1 MTALVSLA
9 VAKQHLRITDDY
21 HDADV
26 QQKVDAATDSI
37 VKYLAAKADPTWT
50 DATVPPV
57 VAQCVLILLNHL
69 YDPGRGDVP
78 ADPVD
83 VGRRP
88 APWDTIDALLV
99 QLRESAIA

>member
-1 MTALVSLA
+1 MTALVTLA
-9 VAKQHLRITDDY
+9 VAKEHLRITDAY

-26 QQKVDAATDSI
+26 QQKLDAATDAI
-37 VKYLAAKADPTWT
+37 VKYLAAKADPAWT

-57 VAQCVLILLNHL
+57 VAHAVLILLNHL
-69 YDPGRGDVP
+69 YDPGRGDLV
-78 ADPVD
+78 ADPVN
-83 VGRRP
+83 VGQRP

>member
-26 QQKVDAATDSI
+26 QQKLDAAADAI
-37 VKYLAAKADPTWT
+37 VKYLAAKADPTW
-50 DATVPPV
+50 DAVTVPPV
-57 VAQCVLILLNHL
+57 VVQAVLIVLGHL
-69 YDPGRGDVP
+69 YDPGRGDMP

-83 VGRRP
+83 VGQRP
-88 APWDTIDALLV
+88 APWDTVDALLV